1 MSIPQGVR
9 GTVTMIAPDVERA
22 AGELRA
28 CLGPLVRRLRQV
40 QVDGELTLSQVSVLV
55 RLEREGPS
63 TPGALAAVEEIT
75 PQSMGSIL
83 AALAQ
88 GGLVSRADDPS
99 DGRRVL
105 ISITSAGQ
113 ESLQGVRHQRA
124 RRLARAIT
132 ETLTPAEQRQL
143 IEVIPLLERVVQRV

>member
-1 MSIPQGVR
+1 M
-9 GTVTMIAPDVERA
+9 TMIAPDVERA
-22 AGELRA
+22 AGQLRA

-40 QVDGELTLSQVSVLV
+40 HLDGELTLSQVSVLV

-63 TPGALAAVEEIT
+63 TPGALAAVEQIT

-88 GGLVSRADDPS
+88 AGLVSRAHDPT

-105 ISITSAGQ
+105 ISITPAGR
-113 ESLQGVRHQRA
+113 ESLQGVRDQRA

-132 ETLTPAEQRQL
+132 AALTPAEQREL
-143 IEVIPLLERVVQRV
+143 IDVIPLLERVVQRV